1 MVAVDNPDA
10 TIKALLAGCDSL
22 VVEEE
27 TGSGVG
33 RPNPSRLAKSRNG
46 MTSSPEAGAA
56 FDAVVAAAAA
66 ALTARPLPLTSRLR
80 LKLNGLSP
88 NSKSGNEGTEGT
100 SNRGEVYAFEND
112 AVKAAKGSAGG
123 EGGDAIRGEG
133 EREVDATGGAAAAAA
148 AAAEPFASD
157 VDDSFDE
164 LPSGAVVGAEDK
176 LGDDGVDGAGELPDE
191 VEWPLTI
198 AAADE
203 AVAAAAASFAADW
216 PFEPAAFALDRD
228 DGLAGRG

>member
-10 TIKALLAGCDSL
+10 TIKALLAGCESL

-56 FDAVVAAAAA
+56 FDAVVAAAAAA

-133 EREVDATGGAAAAAA
+133 EREVDATGVAAAAAA
-148 AAAEPFASD
+148 PFVSD
-157 VDDSFDE
+157 IVDSFDE

-176 LGDDGVDGAGELPDE
+176 LGDDGVDGTGELPDE
-191 VEWPLTI
+191 VE
-198 AAADE
+198 
-203 AVAAAAASFAADW
+203 
-216 PFEPAAFALDRD
+216 
-228 DGLAGRG
+228 